1 MMEVWVWAAFCGLLT
16 PLATYALIKLE
27 RKVGFLAPDVH
38 KPNKPLIPRTS
49 GPAFLISTSLLLLTG
64 YFFNNPYIVMHSLA
78 SITAGLLGLYD
89 DLRGLNAF
97 MKVALF
103 TVPGLIIALGGVFD
117 PHPYIPV
124 VGGVRI
130 TILYPLLLIVAY
142 TVITNAYNMIDTHNG
157 ITPFVALITAI
168 ALLISTNMNGPS
180 PLPGGLSITAFV
192 IIALLTY
199 LPFNLYPAK
208 IFNGNAMSF
217 MIGSLIASQAILLRR
232 EFLLIML
239 SAPLILNGFGII
251 SSIKGFKNKEAIPR
265 PVTLTSEF
273 KLKPSKN
280 VNAPI
285 TLVQLLTLSKPLSE
299 KELIIAYYAL
309 IVINAVTSLALYQV
323 LSSLHI

>member
-1 MMEVWVWAAFCGLLT
+1 
-16 PLATYALIKLE
+16 
-27 RKVGFLAPDVH
+27 
-38 KPNKPLIPRTS
+38 
-49 GPAFLISTSLLLLTG
+49 
-64 YFFNNPYIVMHSLA
+64 
-78 SITAGLLGLYD
+78 
-89 DLRGLNAF
+89 
-97 MKVALF
+97 
-103 TVPGLIIALGGVFD
+103 
-117 PHPYIPV
+117 
-124 VGGVRI
+124 
-130 TILYPLLLIVAY
+130 
-142 TVITNAYNMIDTHNG
+142 
-157 ITPFVALITAI
+157 
-168 ALLISTNMNGPS
+168 
-180 PLPGGLSITAFV
+180 
-192 IIALLTY
+192 
-199 LPFNLYPAK
+199 
-208 IFNGNAMSF
+208 MSF